1 MKVDK
6 EFIREA
12 VAGVIC
18 CDADTIQDTTNFIS
32 DLEVNSIQMLEIVAA
47 IEDEYDIEVK
57 ANEFTKYDT
66 INKIVETLE
75 KM

>member
-12 VAGVIC
+12 VADVIC

-66 INKIVETLE
+66 INKIVETIE

>member
-12 VAGVIC
+12 VADVIC
-18 CDADTIQDTTNFIS
+18 CDADTIQDTTNFFS

>member
-12 VAGVIC
+12 VADVIC
-18 CDADTIQDTTNFIS
+18 CDSDTIQDTTNFIS

>member
-12 VAGVIC
+12 VADVIC

-47 IEDEYDIEVK
+47 IED
-57 ANEFTKYDT
+57 
-66 INKIVETLE
+66 
-75 KM
+75 